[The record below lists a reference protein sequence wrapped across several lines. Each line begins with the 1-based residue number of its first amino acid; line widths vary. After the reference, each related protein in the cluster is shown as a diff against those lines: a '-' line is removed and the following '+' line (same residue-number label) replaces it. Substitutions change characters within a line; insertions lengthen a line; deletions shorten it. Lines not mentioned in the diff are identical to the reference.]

1 MKKRQKVNLMKRRPG
16 CAVALILGCVFAA
29 PSNARQNP
37 KATVG
42 PVTQFCGERVCPTN
56 LSTTPKVVERG
67 TARRHRVV
75 RAVLPKLRPMDA
87 NGNSGHGLVT
97 VATAAGI
104 LVTRKTTGVASPEY
118 ASEVEIRR
126 ELSSSFAAPSMPIVR
141 EPLLLRKEE
150 ANSDRLENE
159 QARLVAAFDALTG
172 QQARLVAAFDALSEQ
187 QARLE
192 ALYDAPAIQRARTED
207 PVQNHS
213 PDVAPLKRDFPH
225 LAYYVFSEIPPDEKP
240 ADTLLQ
246 TMKGVPIGTP
256 VEEIKRASDAFGLD
270 FDFMKA
276 VAKIESGFN
285 PKQRTGSYIG
295 LFQLSKY
302 EFKRYGSGNITDPR
316 DNAVASAYKFATQ
329 ALLFEFGTGKK
340 PTFSDL
346 YLIHQQ
352 GWQGAAEHIA
362 HPERIAWRSMCATEE
377 GKEKGER
384 WCKRAIWGN
393 TLPAIKQAWKS
404 VDKLT
409 SAAFVGMWQQ
419 RVADLYSRYS
429 MAATKN

>member
-1 MKKRQKVNLMKRRPG
+1 MKRRPG
-16 CAVALILGCVFAA
+16 CAIALILGCVFAA

-37 KATVG
+37 QATVG
-42 PVTQFCGERVCPTN
+42 PVTQFCGERVCPNN

-67 TARRHRVV
+67 TAQRHRVV
-75 RAVLPKLRPMDA
+75 RAVLPKPRPMDA
-87 NGNSGHGLVT
+87 NGNPGHGLVT
-97 VATAAGI
+97 VATAANI
-104 LVTRKTTGVASPEY
+104 IVTRKTMGVASPES

-126 ELSSSFAAPSMPIVR
+126 ELSSSFAAPSMPITR
-141 EPLLLRKEE
+141 DPLLLRKEE

-159 QARLVAAFDALTG
+159 QARLVAAFDALT
-172 QQARLVAAFDALSEQ
+172 EQ

-192 ALYDAPAIQRARTED
+192 ALFDALAKQRAKTED

-213 PDVAPLKRDFPH
+213 PDAAPLKRDFPH

-246 TMKGVPIGTP
+246 TMKDVPVGTP

-295 LFQLSKY
+295 LFQLSRY

-316 DNAVASAYKFATQ
+316 DNAVAGAYKFATQ

>member
-1 MKKRQKVNLMKRRPG
+1 MNKRQEVKHMKRLQR
-16 CAVALILGCVFAA
+16 CAVAVILACVFAA
-29 PSNARQNP
+29 PSNARQNLQ
-37 KATVG
+37 ATVG

-75 RAVLPKLRPMDA
+75 RAALPKLRPMDA
-87 NGNSGHGLVT
+87 NGNSGHGPVT
-97 VATAAGI
+97 AATAAGMI
-104 LVTRKTTGVASPEY
+104 VIRKTMSVASPEPG
-118 ASEVEIRR
+118 AEVEIASSNFVTSGLPVPRG
-126 ELSSSFAAPSMPIVR
+126 LS
-141 EPLLLRKEE
+141 LLRKEE
-150 ANSDRLENE
+150 TNPDSLDNE
-159 QARLVAAFDALTG
+159 QARLEAAFDALT
-172 QQARLVAAFDALSEQ
+172 EQ

-192 ALYDAPAIQRARTED
+192 ALFDALAKQRAKTED

-213 PDVAPLKRDFPH
+213 PDAAPLKRDFPH

-270 FDFMKA
+270 FSFLKA
-276 VAKIESGFN
+276 VAKIKSGFN

-316 DNAVASAYKFATQ
+316 DNAVAGAYKFATE

-352 GWQGAAEHIA
+352 GWQGAAEHVA

>member
-1 MKKRQKVNLMKRRPG
+1 
-16 CAVALILGCVFAA
+16 
-29 PSNARQNP
+29 
-37 KATVG
+37 
-42 PVTQFCGERVCPTN
+42 
-56 LSTTPKVVERG
+56 
-67 TARRHRVV
+67 
-75 RAVLPKLRPMDA
+75 MDF
-87 NGNSGHGLVT
+87 
-97 VATAAGI
+97 ATAADI
-104 LVTRKTTGVASPEY
+104 IVTKRTMGVASPES
-118 ASEVEIRR
+118 AAEMEIRR
-126 ELSSSFAAPSMPIVR
+126 ALPSSFAAPSMPIVR
-141 EPLLLRKEE
+141 EPLVLRKEE
-150 ANSDRLENE
+150 TNSDSLENE
-159 QARLVAAFDALTG
+159 QARLVAAFDALT
-172 QQARLVAAFDALSEQ
+172 EQ

-192 ALYDAPAIQRARTED
+192 AFFDALTKQRARTDD
-207 PVQNHS
+207 PVLDHS
-213 PDVAPLKRDFPH
+213 PDAAPLKRDFSR

-240 ADTLLQ
+240 ADTVLE
-246 TMKGVPIGTP
+246 TIKGLPIGTP

-270 FDFMKA
+270 FSFMKA

-295 LFQLSKY
+295 LFQLSQY

-316 DNAVASAYKFATQ
+316 DNAIAGAYKFATE
-329 ALLFEFGTGKK
+329 ALLFEFGTGRK

-352 GWQGAAEHIA
+352 GWQGAAEHVA
-362 HPERIAWRSMCATEE
+362 HPKRIAWKSMCATDE

-393 TLPAIKQAWKS
+393 TLPAIKQVWKS

>member
-1 MKKRQKVNLMKRRPG
+1 MNKRQKVNHMKRQQG
-16 CAVALILGCVFAA
+16 FAVALIFGCVFAA

-37 KATVG
+37 QATVG
-42 PVTQFCGERVCPTN
+42 PVTHFCGERACPNN
-56 LSTTPKVVERG
+56 LSTTPKVIDRG

-75 RAVLPKLRPMDA
+75 RAVLPKPRPMDA
-87 NGNSGHGLVT
+87 KGNPGHGLVT
-97 VATAAGI
+97 IATAAGVI
-104 LVTRKTTGVASPEY
+104 VARKTMNVASPEDADGVAVGSV
-118 ASEVEIRR
+118 ASSNFVTSALPVPRG
-126 ELSSSFAAPSMPIVR
+126 LS
-141 EPLLLRKEE
+141 LLRKEE
-150 ANSDRLENE
+150 TNFDRFENE
-159 QARLVAAFDALTG
+159 QARLEAAFDAL
-172 QQARLVAAFDALSEQ
+172 EQ
-187 QARLE
+187 QIRTNAVE
-192 ALYDAPAIQRARTED
+192 QRARTDALEQKIRTAALEPQVRID
-207 PVQNHS
+207 SVQNYS
-213 PDVAPLKRDFPH
+213 PVAAPLKRDFPH

-240 ADTLLQ
+240 ADTVLQ
-246 TMKGVPIGTP
+246 TMKGLPIATP

-270 FDFMKA
+270 FNFMKA
-276 VAKIESGFN
+276 VAKIEFGFN

-316 DNAVASAYKFATQ
+316 DNAVAGAYKFATE

-346 YLIHQQ
+346 YLIYQQ
-352 GWQGAAEHIA
+352 GWQGAKEHVA
-362 HPERIAWRSMCATEE
+362 HPTRIAWRSMCATEE

-393 TLPAIKQAWKS
+393 TLPVIKRAWKS

-419 RVADLYSRYS
+419 RVTDLYSRYS

>member
-1 MKKRQKVNLMKRRPG
+1 MSI
-16 CAVALILGCVFAA
+16 A
-29 PSNARQNP
+29 SP
-37 KATVG
+37 KDADEVEVG
-42 PVTQFCGERVCPTN
+42 
-56 LSTTPKVVERG
+56 S
-67 TARRHRVV
+67 
-75 RAVLPKLRPMDA
+75 
-87 NGNSGHGLVT
+87 
-97 VATAAGI
+97 
-104 LVTRKTTGVASPEY
+104 VASSNFVTSALHVP
-118 ASEVEIRR
+118 RG
-126 ELSSSFAAPSMPIVR
+126 LS
-141 EPLLLRKEE
+141 LLRKEE
-150 ANSDRLENE
+150 TNSDSIENE
-159 QARLVAAFDALTG
+159 QARLEAAFDAL
-172 QQARLVAAFDALSEQ
+172 EQ
-187 QARLE
+187 QIRTNAVE
-192 ALYDAPAIQRARTED
+192 QRARTDALEQKIRTAALEPQVRMD
-207 PVQNHS
+207 SVQNHS
-213 PDVAPLKRDFPH
+213 PDAAPLKRDFPH

-270 FDFMKA
+270 FSFMKA

-316 DNAVASAYKFATQ
+316 DNAVAGAYKFATE
-329 ALLFEFGTGKK
+329 ALLFEFETGKK

-352 GWQGAAEHIA
+352 GWQGAAEHVA
-362 HPERIAWRSMCATEE
+362 HPKRIAWRSMCATEE

-393 TLPAIKQAWKS
+393 TPPAIKQAWKS